1 MKRPVTKQLIVTC
14 FYAIDG
20 HIRFGTP
27 SEALHHFGAKIAL
40 AHRLAVAGQKEGE
53 GPALIMLSRLGHH
66 KGKRRRGWEAWVVNK
81 PPPMLSCALL
91 AWCQEGVR
99 LRAHTS
105 VALPVAYFSGKHPLT
120 AWNCFHEA
128 PRTPCLRGPN
138 IGPFGSKFRHV
149 WTR

>member
-1 MKRPVTKQLIVTC
+1 MLLRHRWSHSLRHPVRGSPPLWGQNS
-14 FYAIDG
+14 A
-20 HIRFGTP
+20 RTP
-27 SEALHHFGAKIAL
+27 LG
-40 AHRLAVAGQKEGE
+40 
-53 GPALIMLSRLGHH
+53 SRWA
-66 KGKRRRGWEAWVVNK
+66 KRRRRTSADHAEPPWAPQREKEEGLGSMGVNK